1 MAKYQKACEFK
12 VKRNE
17 AYKLIHGKFSI
28 TMFNVDYWLC
38 YLGSKIFYLRVY
50 HKSNYFNFIKFT
62 KIVNINDYIVKFYFI

>member
-1 MAKYQKACEFK
+1 MAKYQKARELK

-28 TMFNVDYWLC
+28 IMFNADYWLC
-38 YLGSKIFYLRVY
+38 YLGSKIIYLWVY
-50 HKSNYFNFIKFT
+50 HKSYYFNFIKFI